1 LKTRFLKPRSLRL
14 GLAAAIAIPF
24 LITAAA
30 AQSVTTSLG
39 SLPDADVLIYVSP
52 QRILNDAAPRVM
64 PAKDVAAMRA
74 GFAEMKKS
82 VGFDP
87 ASVEYLV
94 IALRFHKPADDL
106 SFVAPDIMAV
116 IGGDFSADSLF
127 SLAQLTLQNSLRV
140 EKHGSKTMAVMR
152 VDAIAEQAEK
162 NPMLKSL
169 VEVGAVPLSANSL
182 AIGNL
187 PYLKAAI
194 DAAEGTGRI
203 NPATLESLMRDPNVL
218 IAATGAP
225 LASFAKAFGM
235 FGTETNARAGSCN
248 TTFGNFYSSI
258 TLNGTNFSVRG
269 AMNADNPDT
278 AKIISGLISTLM
290 QQGINAMADKPTQT
304 MLESMNVKSNETDM
318 IANALKEMKITPQEN
333 EIVWNLDIP
342 QQVIVDALKP
352 KPAAAR
358 TEAKPTVTPRRP
370 VRRKRT
376 R

>member
-1 LKTRFLKPRSLRL
+1 LKTRFLKLLP
-14 GLAAAIAIPF
+14 AAVLAIPF
-24 LITAAA
+24 LMTAAA
-30 AQSVTTSLG
+30 AQSVTTSLS

-64 PAKDVAAMRA
+64 SAKDVTEMRA
-74 GFAEMKKS
+74 GFADMKKS

-87 ASVEYLV
+87 SSVEYLV

-127 SLAQLTLQNSLRV
+127 SLAQLTLQNSLRE
-140 EKHGSKTMAVMR
+140 EKHGSKTMAVMK
-152 VDAIAEQAEK
+152 VDPIAAQADK
-162 NPMLKSL
+162 YPLLKAL
-169 VEVGAVPLSANSL
+169 VEIGAVPLSGNSL

-187 PYLKAAI
+187 PYLKSAI
-194 DAAEGTGRI
+194 DAAEGSSGRI

-218 IAATGAP
+218 VAATGAP
-225 LASFAKAFGM
+225 LASFAKSFGM

-258 TLNGTNFSVRG
+258 TLNGTNINVRG

-278 AKIISGLISTLM
+278 AKIISGLISMLM
-290 QQGINAMADKPTQT
+290 QQGLNAMADKPTQT
-304 MLESMNVKSNETDM
+304 MLESVNVTSNETFM
-318 IANALKEMKITPQEN
+318 IANALKAMKIAPKEN
-333 EIVWNLDIP
+333 EIVWDVDIP
-342 QQVIVDALKP
+342 QQVLIDALKP
-352 KPAAAR
+352 KPAAPK

-376 R
+376 K

>member
-1 LKTRFLKPRSLRL
+1 MKTRFLKPRFLKVCL
-14 GLAAAIAIPF
+14 IAALAIPF
-24 LITAAA
+24 LTTAAA
-30 AQSVTTSLG
+30 AQSVTTSLA

-64 PAKDVAAMRA
+64 SAKDVTEMRA

-87 ASVEYLV
+87 SSVEYLV

-127 SLAQLTLQNSLRV
+127 SLAQLTLQSSLRV

-152 VDAIAEQAEK
+152 VDPIAAQADK
-162 NPMLKSL
+162 YPLLKSL
-169 VEVGAVPLSANSL
+169 VEIGAVPLSANSL

-187 PYLKAAI
+187 PYLKSAI
-194 DAAEGTGRI
+194 DAADGTGRI

-218 IAATGAP
+218 VAATGTP
-225 LASFAKAFGM
+225 LTSFAKAFGM

-248 TTFGNFYSSI
+248 TTFGNSYSSI
-258 TLNGTNFSVRG
+258 TLNGTNFSLRG

-290 QQGINAMADKPTQT
+290 QQGLDAMTDKPTQT
-304 MLESMNVKSNETDM
+304 MLEGMNVTSNETYM
-318 IANALKEMKITPQEN
+318 ISTALRAMKVTPKEN
-333 EIVWNLDIP
+333 EIVWALDIP
-342 QQVIVDALKP
+342 QQVLIDALKP
-352 KPAAAR
+352 KPAAAQ
-358 TEAKPTVTPRRP
+358 TEAKPTVKPRRP